1 MKKILLS
8 LCVLTINT
16 FFAQTLETENYE
28 ALTVGNLSTNI
39 TGASPGQGGNYLYAS
54 GGAVTDAQIVNEGGT
69 QGKVLQVIGS
79 AANLTKFV
87 YKMGLGASWNART
100 SGNNIVDIEYDF
112 FTGPATTSK
121 NTFEIRIYDATQTK
135 TLTGF
140 TMAADTKI
148 LRGLAYFNN
157 AGTLGNYAFQLG
169 PSTTTPN
176 IILTPNTW
184 VRVGCSYNK
193 TTGEVKWKG
202 PGFDGFVMG
211 AGTATDIDEID
222 FLVTGG
228 GTTNAASATTKFDN
242 YSAVAKAASA
252 LLSNNEIIT
261 QKFSIYPNPAND
273 LVTISKNSAID
284 ITSITVTDING
295 RIVKEINNDA
305 TTINVS
311 DLNAGVYFLK
321 INTAEGSGTTKLIK
335 N

>member
-8 LCVLTINT
+8 LCVLTVNT
-16 FFAQTLETENYE
+16 FFAQMLETENYE
-28 ALTVGNLSTNI
+28 ALTVGNLSTNT
-39 TGASPGQGGNYLYAS
+39 TGASPGQGGNYLLAS

-79 AANLTKFV
+79 TANLVRYV
-87 YKMGLGASWNART
+87 YKMGLGTSWSART
-100 SGNNIVDIEYDF
+100 SGNNIVDVEYDF

-121 NTFEIRIYDATQTK
+121 NIFNIAVYDSTYGK
-135 TLTGF
+135 ILVGLSF
-140 TMAADTKI
+140 AADTKI
-148 LRGLAYFNN
+148 ISGVGYFTS
-157 AGTLGNYAFQLG
+157 AGTTANYSFNLG
-169 PSTTTPN
+169 STANPTIVLPA
-176 IILTPNTW
+176 NTW
-184 VRVGCSYNK
+184 VRVGCSFNK
-193 TTGEVKWKG
+193 TNGEIIWKG
-202 PGFDGFVMG
+202 PGFFAGGSG
-211 AGTATDIDEID
+211 AGTGTDIAEID
-222 FLVTGG
+222 FLVAGG
-228 GTTNAASATTKFDN
+228 GASNAASATAKFDN
-242 YSAVAKAASA
+242 YTAVAKSVSA

-284 ITSITVTDING
+284 ITSVIVTDING